1 MKINNYKPP
10 HSSFLSLDKDLSL
23 IADKLMQDERLCRLL
38 YYPTKDCINQNNLT
52 SEQKVQLFT
61 KQISIVPKITID
73 PEIYNYLIVSFDS
86 FLPNDTNPQFRN
98 NTLGFDIISHFST
111 WVINDSQIRPYRI
124 AAEIDTIL
132 SEIKLTGI
140 GELEFYGADFKV
152 INDEFID
159 LVVLYSAIHGGED
172 KKFLPNP
179 NDEEK
184 YQKEFNELFNS

>member
-1 MKINNYKPP
+1 MKINNYRSP

-23 IADKLMQDERLCRLL
+23 IVDKLMQDERLCRLL

-98 NTLGFDIISHFST
+98 NTLGFDIINHFST

-140 GELEFYGADFKV
+140 GKLEFYGADFKV

-179 NDEEK
+179 NDEGK

>member
-23 IADKLMQDERLCRLL
+23 IVDKLMQDERLCRLL

-52 SEQKVQLFT
+52 YEQKVQLFT

-73 PEIYNYLIVSFDS
+73 PEIYNYLIVCFDS

>member
-23 IADKLMQDERLCRLL
+23 IVDKLMQDERLCRLL

-61 KQISIVPKITID
+61 KQISIVPKITVD

>member
-23 IADKLMQDERLCRLL
+23 IVDKLMQDERLCRLL

>member
-1 MKINNYKPP
+1 MKPK
-10 HSSFLSLDKDLSL
+10 FARESL
-23 IADKLMQDERLCRLL
+23 
-38 YYPTKDCINQNNLT
+38 T
-52 SEQKVQLFT
+52 
-61 KQISIVPKITID
+61 ITT
-73 PEIYNYLIVSFDS
+73 EHV
-86 FLPNDTNPQFRN
+86 LPNDTNPQFRN

>member
-23 IADKLMQDERLCRLL
+23 IVGKLMQDERLCRLL